1 MSERVTMP
9 KEDWIG
15 ALDAARAKSGVTKK
29 LLSGELAGVIRG
41 IQTGITGGGAAVSVP
56 MKDVNFYDYDGT
68 RLYSYTV
75 EEAAALAEL
84 PPLPTQPGLTCQ
96 GWNWTLDA
104 IKAIGREVDVG
115 ATYITDDGKTRIYIT
130 LTEGRT
136 SPMLG
141 CCPNGT
147 VTVDWG
153 DGSTPDVLTG
163 TSVTDVK
170 WTPTHEYDSP
180 GDYVITLVVDG
191 TMGFLG
197 QSSSD
202 SYSGVL
208 RHSSEAD
215 TRNVVY
221 QNAVQRIE
229 IGEGVTHIGGY
240 AFHSCYSL
248 ASITIP
254 DSVKEIAN
262 NSFQNCYSLKSI
274 VIPDGLTSIGTSA
287 FFNCYNL
294 SSVAIP
300 DGLTSIGA
308 SAFYNC
314 YNLSS
319 VAIPDSM
326 VTILGSA
333 FYNCFSLPSI
343 TMPDSVTSISGMAFQ
358 GCYSLMNLT
367 LPNGLANIAN
377 YTFCKC
383 YRMSSIAIPGSV
395 KSISSN
401 AFENCYG
408 VRYYDFTR
416 SSSIPTLSN
425 ANAFKNISADCEIRV
440 PSALVDTWKAA
451 TNWSTYADY
460 IVGV

>member
-1 MSERVTMP
+1 M
-9 KEDWIG
+9 
-15 ALDAARAKSGVTKK
+15 
-29 LLSGELAGVIRG
+29 
-41 IQTGITGGGAAVSVP
+41 
-56 MKDVNFYDYDGT
+56 
-68 RLYSYTV
+68 
-75 EEAAALAEL
+75 
-84 PPLPTQPGLTCQ
+84 
-96 GWNWTLDA
+96 
-104 IKAIGREVDVG
+104 GREVDVG

-180 GDYVITLVVDG
+180 GDYVITLAVDG

-197 QSSSD
+197 QTSSN
-202 SYSGVL
+202 SYSRVL

-254 DSVKEIAN
+254 DSVKEISN
-262 NSFQNCYSLKSI
+262 NSFQYCYSLKSI
-274 VIPDGLTSIGTSA
+274 VIPDGLTSIG
-287 FFNCYNL
+287 
-294 SSVAIP
+294 
-300 DGLTSIGA
+300 A
-308 SAFYNC
+308 SAFQVC
-314 YNLSS
+314 HNLSS
-319 VAIPDSM
+319 VAIPDSI
-326 VTILGSA
+326 VTISGNT

-343 TMPDSVTSISGMAFQ
+343 TIPDSVTSILGMAFQ

-416 SSSIPTLSN
+416 SSSIPTLSY
-425 ANAFKNISADCEIRV
+425 ANAFNNISADCEIRV
-440 PSALVDTWKAA
+440 PAALADAWKAA
-451 TNWSTYADY
+451 TNWATYADY

>member
-1 MSERVTMP
+1 MP
-9 KEDWIG
+9 NYKVVD
-15 ALDAARAKSGVTKK
+15 AVRLDAAMTATADAIREKTSGTDPIPWNADTGFAEAVAGIA
-29 LLSGELAGVIRG
+29 SGS
-41 IQTGITGGGAAVSVP
+41 AAVSVP

-75 EEAAALAEL
+75 AEAAALTEL
-84 PPLPTQPGLTCQ
+84 PPLPTQPGLICQ

-104 IKAIGREVDVG
+104 VKAMGREGDVG
-115 ATYITDDGKTRIYIT
+115 ATSMTEDGKTRIYIT

-163 TSVTDVK
+163 TSVTTVK

-180 GDYVITLVVDG
+180 GDYVITLAVDG

-197 QSSSD
+197 QNSSN

-274 VIPDGLTSIGTSA
+274 VIPDGLTSIW
-287 FFNCYNL
+287 
-294 SSVAIP
+294 V
-300 DGLTSIGA
+300 

-326 VTILGSA
+326 ATISGSA

-343 TMPDSVTSISGMAFQ
+343 TIPDSVTSVIGMAFQ

-367 LPNGLANIAN
+367 LPNGMANIAN

-395 KSISSN
+395 TSISSS

-425 ANAFKNISADCEIRV
+425 ANAFNKISADCEIRV
-440 PSALVDTWKAA
+440 PAALADAWKAA